1 VFGAPEAGIQ
11 YLETADLFLTDEQ
24 KSAFRKHMFSFRAHY
39 AWLAFETAEAGR
51 LGWSLVQKFHYCCH
65 MPDQA
70 DYINPRVTWSYA
82 GESMVGLI
90 AALGHA
96 CLAGTPAH
104 RVSVSLIAKYR
115 IAMHLQLAKQT

>member
-1 VFGAPEAGIQ
+1 MFGAPEAGYNII
-11 YLETADLFLTDEQ
+11 ETADLFLTDEQ
-24 KSAFRKHMFSFRAHY
+24 KSAFRKHMFSFLAHY

-51 LGWSLVQKFHYCCH
+51 LGWSLVQTFHYCCH

-70 DYINPRVTWSYA
+70 DFINPRVTWSYA